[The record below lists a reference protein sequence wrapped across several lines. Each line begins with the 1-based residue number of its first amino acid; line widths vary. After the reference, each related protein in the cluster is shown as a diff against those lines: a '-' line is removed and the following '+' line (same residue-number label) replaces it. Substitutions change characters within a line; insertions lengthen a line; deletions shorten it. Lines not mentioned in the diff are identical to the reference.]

1 MQGNILLYNRIRK
14 TEMITQRM
22 CLYMLP
28 KPIWLEGDKVF
39 LIDQTKLPVEL
50 DVQEIVTAEQMWDA
64 IKRLV
69 VRGAPA
75 IGLAGAFGVY
85 LGAARKLEAGLLN
98 RENFAAE
105 VKETGAYLDTSR
117 PTAVNLHWAVTRMGE
132 VAERLAESGD
142 DTETLVKGLLKECE
156 KMLAEDIAACRAIGE
171 HGADLLEQIPGFQA
185 MLTHCNAGALATS
198 MYGTALA
205 PAYMM
210 QERNKPIAVYS
221 DETRPLLQ
229 GARLTAWELSQSGI
243 PVTSICDNMA
253 GVVMAQGNVQ
263 AVIVGADR
271 IASNGDTANKIG
283 TYTVAILAK
292 EHGIPFYVAAPLS
305 TVDFA
310 IENGTQIPIE
320 QRKEEEIRQFNG
332 RQTVPDGAA
341 IFNPA
346 FDVTPERYITAIIT
360 EKGVAFPP
368 FQQNLEALRRGE
380 PAIQCN
386 ARTLQQQVVDAAKNM
401 ARDGLSSGS
410 FGNVSA
416 VDREHNLLAI
426 TPSGVLYDSMQPE
439 DICLLRLDGSMVE
452 GVSNRYKPSSELPMH
467 CAVYAARPDC
477 NAIMH
482 THSAYCTAYASSGK
496 TLGPVIGEMGM
507 IAPGNIPLVAYY
519 QPGSDM
525 LAQKTAEALKEANG
539 CLLANHGAVAVSDT
553 MERAYMLAQI
563 LEDGARAACLAA
575 QIGQVQE
582 IPAAD
587 SAALYEKMKRYG
599 R

>member
-1 MQGNILLYNRIRK
+1 
-14 TEMITQRM
+14 
-22 CLYMLP
+22 MLP
-28 KPIWLEGDKVF
+28 KPIWLEGEQVYM
-39 LIDQTKLPVEL
+39 IDQTKLPVAL
-50 DVQEIVTAEQMWDA
+50 DVIEIRTEEQMWDA

-85 LGAARKLEAGLLN
+85 LGAARKLEQGIL
-98 RENFAAE
+98 RRDNFIEE
-105 VKETGAYLDTSR
+105 VHKTGAYLDTSR
-117 PTAVNLHWAVTRMGE
+117 PTAVNLHWAVTRMDG
-132 VAERLAESGD
+132 VAEALVASGEQDVHKLVQGLLAE
-142 DTETLVKGLLKECE
+142 CE
-156 KMLAEDIAACRAIGE
+156 AMLAEDIAACRAIGE
-171 HGADLLEQIPGFQA
+171 YGADLLERIPGFHT

-205 PAYMM
+205 PAYIM
-210 QERNKPIAVYS
+210 QERGNKIAVYS

-253 GVVMAQGNVQ
+253 GVVMAQQKVQ

-320 QRKEEEIRQFNG
+320 ERKEEEIRQFNG
-332 RQTVPDGAA
+332 RQTVPDDAMV
-341 IFNPA
+341 FNPA
-346 FDVTPERYITAIIT
+346 FDVTPENYITAIIT
-360 EKGVAFPP
+360 EKGVAYPP
-368 FQQNLEALRRGE
+368 FRQNLAALREGKPTTGAE
-380 PAIQCN
+380 VYV
-386 ARTLQQQVVDAAKNM
+386 LQQQVAKAAKQM
-401 ARDGLSSGS
+401 AKDGLSSGS

-416 VDREHNLLAI
+416 ANRAYNLLAI
-426 TPSGVLYDSMQPE
+426 TPSGVLYDDMQPE
-439 DICLLRLDGSMVE
+439 DICIVHLDGSAVDGM
-452 GVSNRYKPSSELPMH
+452 SNRYRPSSELPMH
-467 CAVYAARPDC
+467 CAIYTERPDI

-496 TLGPVIGEMGM
+496 ALGPVIGEMGM
-507 IAPGNIPLVAYY
+507 IAPGMVPQVGYY
-519 QPGSDM
+519 QPGS
-525 LAQKTAEALKEANG
+525 EALAEHTAKALQEANG
-539 CLLANHGAVAVSDT
+539 CLLANHGAVTVADT
-553 MERAYMLAQI
+553 LSRAYLLAQV
-563 LEDGARAACLAA
+563 LEDGAKAALLAA
-575 QIGQVQE
+575 QIHRVAE
-582 IPAAD
+582 IPPQD
-587 SAALYEKMKRYG
+587 SAALYEKMKGYG

>member
-1 MQGNILLYNRIRK
+1 
-14 TEMITQRM
+14 
-22 CLYMLP
+22 MLP

-50 DVQEIVTAEQMWDA
+50 DVQEIVTEEQMWDA

-85 LGAARKLEAGLLN
+85 LGAARKLEAGSLTA
-98 RENFAAE
+98 ENFVEE
-105 VKETGAYLDTSR
+105 VNRTGAYLDSSR
-117 PTAVNLHWAVTRMGE
+117 PTAVNLHWAVTRMGQ
-132 VAERLAESGD
+132 VAEQLAAS
-142 DTETLVKGLLKECE
+142 ETDIAAMVQGLLKECE
-156 KMLAEDIAACRAIGE
+156 AMLAEDIAACRAIGE
-171 HGADLLEQIPGFQA
+171 YGADLLEKIPGFEA

-205 PAYMM
+205 PAYIM
-210 QERNKPIAVYS
+210 QQRQNKIAVYS

-243 PVTSICDNMA
+243 PVTTICDNMA
-253 GVVMAQGNVQ
+253 GVVMAQKKVQ

-310 IENGTQIPIE
+310 ITDGTQIPIE
-320 QRKEEEIRQFNG
+320 QRKEEEIRRFNN
-332 RQTVPDGAA
+332 RQTVPDAA
-341 IFNPA
+341 EVFNPA
-346 FDVTPERYITAIIT
+346 FDVTPEKYITAIIT

-368 FQQNLEALRRGE
+368 FQQNLEALRKGE
-380 PAIQCN
+380 PALQCD
-386 ARTLQQQVVDAAKNM
+386 ARALQMQVVHAAKSM
-401 ARDGLSSGS
+401 AKDGLSSGS

-416 VDREHNLLAI
+416 ADREHNLLAI
-426 TPSGVLYDSMQPE
+426 TPSGVLYDTMQPE
-439 DICLLRLDGSMVE
+439 DICLLHLDGSAVK
-452 GVSNRYKPSSELPMH
+452 GVTNQYKPSSELPMH

-482 THSAYCTAYASSGK
+482 THSAYCTAYASTGK
-496 TLGPVIGEMGM
+496 TLGPIIGEMG
-507 IAPGNIPLVAYY
+507 ILAPGDIPLVAYQ
-519 QPGSDM
+519 QPGSRA
-525 LAQKTAEALKEANG
+525 LADKTAEALKEANG
-539 CLLANHGAVAVSDT
+539 CLLANHGAVTASDT
-553 MERAYMLAQI
+553 MERAYLLAQI
-563 LEDGARAACLAA
+563 LEDGARAAVLAA
-575 QIGQVQE
+575 QLGTARE

-587 SAALYEKMKRYG
+587 SAALYEKMKGYG

>member
-1 MQGNILLYNRIRK
+1 
-14 TEMITQRM
+14 
-22 CLYMLP
+22 MLP

-50 DVQEIVTAEQMWDA
+50 DVQEIVTEEQMWDA

-85 LGAARKLEAGLLN
+85 LGAARKLEAGILT
-98 RENFAAE
+98 RDNFIEE
-105 VKETGAYLDTSR
+105 VKQTGAYLDSSR
-117 PTAVNLHWAVTRMGE
+117 PTAVNLHWAVTRMGV
-132 VAERLAESGD
+132 VAEQLAAS
-142 DTETLVKGLLKECE
+142 ETDIAAMVQGLLKECE
-156 KMLAEDIAACRAIGE
+156 AMLAEDIAACRAIGE
-171 HGADLLEQIPGFQA
+171 YGADLLEQIPGFEA

-205 PAYMM
+205 PAYIM
-210 QERNKPIAVYS
+210 QERQNKIAVYS

-243 PVTSICDNMA
+243 PVTTICDNMA
-253 GVVMAQGNVQ
+253 GVVMAQKKVQ

-310 IENGTQIPIE
+310 ITDGTQIPIE
-320 QRKEEEIRQFNG
+320 QRKEEEIRQFNN
-332 RQTVPDGAA
+332 RQTVPDAA
-341 IFNPA
+341 DIFNPA
-346 FDVTPERYITAIIT
+346 FDVTPEKYITAIIT

-368 FQQNLEALRRGE
+368 FQQNLEALRKGE
-380 PAIQCN
+380 PALHCDGR
-386 ARTLQQQVVDAAKNM
+386 ALQMQVVQAAKNM
-401 ARDGLSSGS
+401 AKDGLSSGS

-416 VDREHNLLAI
+416 VDRAHNLLAI
-426 TPSGVLYDSMQPE
+426 TPSGVLYDTMQPE
-439 DICLLRLDGSMVE
+439 DICLLQLDGSAVE
-452 GVSNRYKPSSELPMH
+452 GVANRYKPSSELPMH
-467 CAVYAARPDC
+467 CAVYKARPDC

-496 TLGPVIGEMGM
+496 QLGPVIGEMGM
-507 IAPGNIPLVAYY
+507 IAPGAVPLVAYQ
-519 QPGSDM
+519 QPGSQA
-525 LAQKTAEALKEANG
+525 LADKTAEALQNANG
-539 CLLANHGAVAVSDT
+539 CLLANHGAVTVSDT
-553 MERAYMLAQI
+553 MERAYLLAQI
-563 LEDGARAACLAA
+563 LEDGARAAILAA
-575 QIGQVQE
+575 QLGTVQE

-587 SAALYEKMKRYG
+587 SAALYEKMKGYG

>member
-1 MQGNILLYNRIRK
+1 
-14 TEMITQRM
+14 
-22 CLYMLP
+22 MLP

-50 DVQEIVTAEQMWDA
+50 DVQEIVTEEQMWDA

-85 LGAARKLEAGLLN
+85 LGAARKLEAGILTA
-98 RENFAAE
+98 ENFVEE
-105 VKETGAYLDTSR
+105 VKQTGAYLDSSR
-117 PTAVNLHWAVTRMGE
+117 PTAVNLHWAVTRMGQ
-132 VAERLAESGD
+132 VAEQLAAS
-142 DTETLVKGLLKECE
+142 ETDIAAMVQGLLKECE
-156 KMLAEDIAACRAIGE
+156 AMLAEDIAACRAIGE
-171 HGADLLEQIPGFQA
+171 YGADLLEKIPGFEA

-205 PAYMM
+205 PAYIM
-210 QERNKPIAVYS
+210 QQRQNKIAVYS

-243 PVTSICDNMA
+243 PVTTICDNMA
-253 GVVMAQGNVQ
+253 GVVMAQKKVQ

-310 IENGTQIPIE
+310 ITDGTQIPIE
-320 QRKEEEIRQFNG
+320 QRKEEEIRRFNN
-332 RQTVPDGAA
+332 RQTVPDAA
-341 IFNPA
+341 EVFNPA
-346 FDVTPERYITAIIT
+346 FDVTPEKYITAIIT

-368 FQQNLEALRRGE
+368 FQQNLEALRKGE
-380 PAIQCN
+380 PALQCD
-386 ARTLQQQVVDAAKNM
+386 ARALQMQVVHAAKSM
-401 ARDGLSSGS
+401 AKDGLSSGS

-416 VDREHNLLAI
+416 ADREHNLLAI
-426 TPSGVLYDSMQPE
+426 TPSGVLYDTMQPE
-439 DICLLRLDGSMVE
+439 DICLLHLDGSAVK
-452 GVSNRYKPSSELPMH
+452 GVTNQYKPSSELPMH

-482 THSAYCTAYASSGK
+482 THSAYCTAYASTGK
-496 TLGPVIGEMGM
+496 TLGPIIGEMGM
-507 IAPGNIPLVAYY
+507 LAPGDIPLVAYQ
-519 QPGSDM
+519 QPGSRA
-525 LAQKTAEALKEANG
+525 LADKTAEALKEANG
-539 CLLANHGAVAVSDT
+539 CLLANHGAVTASDT
-553 MERAYMLAQI
+553 MERAYLLAQI
-563 LEDGARAACLAA
+563 LEDGARAAVLAA
-575 QIGQVQE
+575 QLGTVRE

-587 SAALYEKMKRYG
+587 SAALYEKMKGYG

>member
-1 MQGNILLYNRIRK
+1 
-14 TEMITQRM
+14 
-22 CLYMLP
+22 MLP

-50 DVQEIVTAEQMWDA
+50 DVQEIVTEEQMWDA

-85 LGAARKLEAGLLN
+85 LGAARKLEAGSLTA
-98 RENFAAE
+98 ENFVEE
-105 VKETGAYLDTSR
+105 VNRTGAYLDSSR
-117 PTAVNLHWAVTRMGE
+117 PTAVNLHWAVTRMGQ
-132 VAERLAESGD
+132 VAEQLAAS
-142 DTETLVKGLLKECE
+142 ETDIAAMVQGLLKECE
-156 KMLAEDIAACRAIGE
+156 AMLAEDIAACRAIGE
-171 HGADLLEQIPGFQA
+171 YGADLLEKIPGFEA

-205 PAYMM
+205 PAYIM
-210 QERNKPIAVYS
+210 QQRQNKIAVYS

-243 PVTSICDNMA
+243 PVTTICDNMA
-253 GVVMAQGNVQ
+253 GVVMAQKKVQ

-310 IENGTQIPIE
+310 ITDGTQIPIE
-320 QRKEEEIRQFNG
+320 QRKEEEIRRFNN
-332 RQTVPDGAA
+332 RQTVPDAA
-341 IFNPA
+341 EVFNPA
-346 FDVTPERYITAIIT
+346 FDVTPEKYITAIIT

-368 FQQNLEALRRGE
+368 FQQNLEALRKGE
-380 PAIQCN
+380 PALQCD
-386 ARTLQQQVVDAAKNM
+386 ARALQMQVVHAAKSM
-401 ARDGLSSGS
+401 AKDGLSSGS

-416 VDREHNLLAI
+416 ADREHNLLAI
-426 TPSGVLYDSMQPE
+426 TPSGVLYDTMQPE
-439 DICLLRLDGSMVE
+439 DICLLHLDGSAVK
-452 GVSNRYKPSSELPMH
+452 GVTNQYKPSSELPMH

-482 THSAYCTAYASSGK
+482 THSAYCTAYASTGK
-496 TLGPVIGEMGM
+496 TLGPIIGEMGM
-507 IAPGNIPLVAYY
+507 LAPGDIPLVAYQ
-519 QPGSDM
+519 QPGSRA
-525 LAQKTAEALKEANG
+525 LADKTAEALKEANG
-539 CLLANHGAVAVSDT
+539 CLLANHGAVTASDT
-553 MERAYMLAQI
+553 MERAYLLAQI
-563 LEDGARAACLAA
+563 LEDGARAAVLAA
-575 QIGQVQE
+575 QLGTVRE

-587 SAALYEKMKRYG
+587 SAALYEKMKGYG

>member
-1 MQGNILLYNRIRK
+1 
-14 TEMITQRM
+14 
-22 CLYMLP
+22 MLP

-50 DVQEIVTAEQMWDA
+50 DVQEIVTEEQMWDA

-85 LGAARKLEAGLLN
+85 LGAARKLEAGILT
-98 RENFAAE
+98 RDNFIEE
-105 VKETGAYLDTSR
+105 VKQTGAYLDSSR
-117 PTAVNLHWAVTRMGE
+117 PTAVNLHWAVTRMGV
-132 VAERLAESGD
+132 VAEQLAAS
-142 DTETLVKGLLKECE
+142 ETDIAAMVQGLLKECE
-156 KMLAEDIAACRAIGE
+156 AMLAEDIAACRAIGE
-171 HGADLLEQIPGFQA
+171 YGADLLEQIPGFEA

-205 PAYMM
+205 PAYIM
-210 QERNKPIAVYS
+210 QERQNKIAVYS

-243 PVTSICDNMA
+243 PVTTICDNMA
-253 GVVMAQGNVQ
+253 GVVMAQKKVQ

-310 IENGTQIPIE
+310 ITDGTQIPIE
-320 QRKEEEIRQFNG
+320 QRKEEEIRQFNN
-332 RQTVPDGAA
+332 RQTVPDAA
-341 IFNPA
+341 DIFNPA
-346 FDVTPERYITAIIT
+346 FDVTPETYITAIIT

-368 FQQNLEALRRGE
+368 FQQNLEALRNGE
-380 PAIQCN
+380 PALHCDGR
-386 ARTLQQQVVDAAKNM
+386 ALQMQVVQAAKNM
-401 ARDGLSSGS
+401 AKDGLSSGS

-416 VDREHNLLAI
+416 VDRAHNLLAI
-426 TPSGVLYDSMQPE
+426 TPSGVLYDTMQPE
-439 DICLLRLDGSMVE
+439 DICLLQLDGSAVE
-452 GVSNRYKPSSELPMH
+452 GVANRYKPSSELPMH
-467 CAVYAARPDC
+467 CAVYKMRPDC

-496 TLGPVIGEMGM
+496 KLGPVIGEMGM
-507 IAPGNIPLVAYY
+507 IAPGAVPLVAYQ
-519 QPGSDM
+519 QPGSQA
-525 LAQKTAEALKEANG
+525 LADKTAEALQNANG
-539 CLLANHGAVAVSDT
+539 CLLANHGAVTVSDT
-553 MERAYMLAQI
+553 MERAYLLAQI
-563 LEDGARAACLAA
+563 LEDGARAAILAA
-575 QIGQVQE
+575 QLGTVQE

-587 SAALYEKMKRYG
+587 SAALYEKMKGYG

>member
-1 MQGNILLYNRIRK
+1 
-14 TEMITQRM
+14 
-22 CLYMLP
+22 MLP

-50 DVQEIVTAEQMWDA
+50 DVQEIVTEEQMWDA

-85 LGAARKLEAGLLN
+85 LGAARKLEAGILT
-98 RENFAAE
+98 RDNFIEE
-105 VKETGAYLDTSR
+105 VKQTGAYLDSSR
-117 PTAVNLHWAVTRMGE
+117 PTAVNLHWAVTRMGV
-132 VAERLAESGD
+132 VAEQLAAS
-142 DTETLVKGLLKECE
+142 ETDIAAMVQGLLKECE
-156 KMLAEDIAACRAIGE
+156 AMLAEDIAACRAIGE
-171 HGADLLEQIPGFQA
+171 YGADLLEQIPGFEA

-205 PAYMM
+205 PAYIM
-210 QERNKPIAVYS
+210 QERQNKIAVYS

-243 PVTSICDNMA
+243 PVTTICDNMA
-253 GVVMAQGNVQ
+253 GVVMAQKKVQ

-310 IENGTQIPIE
+310 ITDGTQIPIE
-320 QRKEEEIRQFNG
+320 QRKEEEIRQFNN
-332 RQTVPDGAA
+332 RQTVPDAA
-341 IFNPA
+341 DIFNPA
-346 FDVTPERYITAIIT
+346 FDVTPETYITAIIT

-368 FQQNLEALRRGE
+368 FQQNLEALRKGE
-380 PAIQCN
+380 PALHCDGR
-386 ARTLQQQVVDAAKNM
+386 ALQMQVVQAAKNM
-401 ARDGLSSGS
+401 AKDGLSSGS

-416 VDREHNLLAI
+416 VDRAHNLLAI
-426 TPSGVLYDSMQPE
+426 TPSGVLYDTMQPE
-439 DICLLRLDGSMVE
+439 DICLLQLDGSAVE
-452 GVSNRYKPSSELPMH
+452 GVANRYKPSSELPMH
-467 CAVYAARPDC
+467 CAVYKMRPDC

-496 TLGPVIGEMGM
+496 KLGPVIGEMGM
-507 IAPGNIPLVAYY
+507 IAPGAVPLVAYQ
-519 QPGSDM
+519 QPGSQA
-525 LAQKTAEALKEANG
+525 LADKTAEALQNANG
-539 CLLANHGAVAVSDT
+539 CLLANHGAVTVSDT
-553 MERAYMLAQI
+553 MERAYLLAQI
-563 LEDGARAACLAA
+563 LEDGARAAILAA
-575 QIGQVQE
+575 QLGTVQE

-587 SAALYEKMKRYG
+587 SAALYEKMKGYG

>member
-1 MQGNILLYNRIRK
+1 
-14 TEMITQRM
+14 
-22 CLYMLP
+22 MLP

-98 RENFAAE
+98 RENFVAE

-263 AVIVGADR
+263 NR
-271 IASNGDTANKIG
+271 
-283 TYTVAILAK
+283 
-292 EHGIPFYVAAPLS
+292 EMIPKLW
-305 TVDFA
+305 
-310 IENGTQIPIE
+310 
-320 QRKEEEIRQFNG
+320 
-332 RQTVPDGAA
+332 
-341 IFNPA
+341 
-346 FDVTPERYITAIIT
+346 
-360 EKGVAFPP
+360 
-368 FQQNLEALRRGE
+368 
-380 PAIQCN
+380 
-386 ARTLQQQVVDAAKNM
+386 
-401 ARDGLSSGS
+401 
-410 FGNVSA
+410 
-416 VDREHNLLAI
+416 
-426 TPSGVLYDSMQPE
+426 
-439 DICLLRLDGSMVE
+439 
-452 GVSNRYKPSSELPMH
+452 
-467 CAVYAARPDC
+467 
-477 NAIMH
+477 
-482 THSAYCTAYASSGK
+482 
-496 TLGPVIGEMGM
+496 
-507 IAPGNIPLVAYY
+507 
-519 QPGSDM
+519 
-525 LAQKTAEALKEANG
+525 
-539 CLLANHGAVAVSDT
+539 
-553 MERAYMLAQI
+553 
-563 LEDGARAACLAA
+563 
-575 QIGQVQE
+575 
-582 IPAAD
+582 
-587 SAALYEKMKRYG
+587 
-599 R
+599 